1 MSNKFYGFLDIV
13 CTPII
18 PQAIQTKLI
27 KQYLSENKCL
37 LSFYTTESHTT
48 FENMSILKQ
57 KITEKNNFT
66 GFAFYSLMQF
76 SYNLKFEF
84 RFLKKILSK
93 YKCYFVRE
101 NIKINDINDLKK
113 IEDELKI
120 FHVTNHLTIKNLKE
134 NFLLIT
140 QK

>member
-1 MSNKFYGFLDIV
+1 
-13 CTPII
+13 
-18 PQAIQTKLI
+18 
-27 KQYLSENKCL
+27 
-37 LSFYTTESHTT
+37 
-48 FENMSILKQ
+48 
-57 KITEKNNFT
+57 
-66 GFAFYSLMQF
+66 MQF